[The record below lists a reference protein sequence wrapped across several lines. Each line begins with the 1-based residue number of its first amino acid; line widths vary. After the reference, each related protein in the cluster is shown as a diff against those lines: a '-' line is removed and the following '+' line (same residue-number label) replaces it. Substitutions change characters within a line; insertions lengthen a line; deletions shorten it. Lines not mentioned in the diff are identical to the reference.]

1 MKIHSRRGSA
11 KPDAVALALT
21 VFIIFAIFLLIIIP
35 LILFA
40 VAENKD
46 KTNLSQTTTETGNG
60 EIFSKKGSYSLFRT
74 RNMEE
79 YLNFLDNFDDDRFE
93 IVDIS
98 TSYHITSDGSDEFY
112 MVTYRAKG

>member
-1 MKIHSRRGSA
+1 MRTFVTA
-11 KPDAVALALT
+11 KY
-21 VFIIFAIFLLIIIP
+21 FLDSENTLLP
-35 LILFA
+35 ESLQKR

-60 EIFSKKGSYSLFRT
+60 EIFSKKGSYSSFRT
-74 RNMEE
+74 RDMEE
-79 YLNFLDNFDDDRFE
+79 YLNFLENFDDDRFE

>member
-21 VFIIFAIFLLIIIP
+21 VFIIFAIFLLVIIP
-35 LILFA
+35 LILAA

>member
-1 MKIHSRRGSA
+1 MKIHSRKGFAR
-11 KPDAVALALT
+11 PDAVAIVLA
-21 VFIIFAIFLLIIIP
+21 VFVIFAIILLVIIP
-35 LILFA
+35 LILA
-40 VAENKD
+40 TIVSESKA
-46 KTNLSQTTTETGNG
+46 NLSQTTTESGKG
-60 EIFSKKGSYSLFRT
+60 EIFSQKGAYSVFRT